1 MLPILFG
8 STGPAPAPQ
17 VLLREPPAL
26 TIKRFGPSNLI
37 VDQVPDFVNRDHVTF
52 RLFLEAYYEWLEQ
65 YQNAFGIIDSFTE
78 STDID
83 RTIGLFFADF
93 REMYLRGFPYQLAT
107 DENGRVVSEANF
119 LKNARNFY
127 GSKGTEKS
135 FRFLFRLIYNVS
147 SQVAYPGKDIL
158 RGSDGKW
165 VERLSLKTTSSG
177 GTANYLM
184 EGNRVYQYDPAT
196 GQVVASAQVTRVF
209 QYDMRHWK
217 VTEIF
222 IGQPFGDFAAN
233 LPIRCDLPSGSL
245 EERVIPVI
253 SRVDVLNGGSGYEQ
267 ADRLG
272 LTGATEGFGASV
284 AIELTDKDGR
294 ILSVSVID
302 SGIGYSDDVD
312 AFVVSNTGDGNASF
326 AVVVSALSQYRGYYS
341 NNDGKLSSTKRL
353 FDGDFYQDFS
363 YVLKSE
369 ISFDLYREMYKR
381 LVHPA
386 GFKMFG
392 DILVDRGVIDS
403 LPFHSEMQRYELP
416 YIGHYTPY
424 RMGTTADLYDVYPNG
439 FNPRATVYNN
449 VQNYGS
455 TGGKLFV
462 QPIGFTF
469 GGLTFTSVFATGASG
484 NGITAGVF
492 EFRSL
497 NDGGTYGIL
506 LLRGISLNGAG
517 LTAVFGATSSF
528 VGGKTIR
535 MFTATS
541 GFTAT
546 VSLVRAG
553 VGVVPETGGFTH
565 DTQGRPLG
573 SSLGVEGYIEA
584 QGFSYDYWR
593 IHHHP
598 NIWGIRGLTGVWN
611 GSTGAGASFGA
622 MALNPF
628 FRMPLGYHF
637 HSSPQNTSYVG
648 TTGDG
653 NEYGLIESPRLTS
666 PNF

>member
-26 TIKRFGPSNLI
+26 TIKRFGPSNLV

-253 SRVDVLNGGSGYEQ
+253 SRVDVLDGGSEYEQ

-272 LTGATEGFGASV
+272 LTGAIEGFGASI

-312 AFVVSNTGDGNASF
+312 AFVVSNTGDGTARF

-424 RMGTTADLYDVYPNG
+424 RMGTTADLYGVYPNG
-439 FNPRATVYNN
+439 FNPRGDTLSSY
-449 VQNYGS
+449 QNYGQ

-462 QPIGFTF
+462 QAVGFTF
-469 GGLTFTSVFATGASG
+469 
-484 NGITAGVF
+484 TAGMTLSTIGYFGLGSAAAYAEVF
-492 EFRSL
+492 EYRIL
-497 NDGGTYGIL
+497 NPGGTYAVVL
-506 LLRGISLNGAG
+506 LKGYDDGGGFISFPD
-517 LTAVFGATSSF
+517 LTGATLIFNEIIS
-528 VGGKTIR
+528 
-535 MFTATS
+535 MTAKPDK
-541 GFTAT
+541 
-546 VSLVRAG
+546 VRFG
-553 VGVVPETGGFTH
+553 LGIVPETGGFTH

>member
-1 MLPILFG
+1 MLPLVFLG
-8 STGPAPAPQ
+8 STGSVAPPQ
-17 VLLREPPAL
+17 IVLREPPAL
-26 TIKRFGPSNLI
+26 TIKRFGPSNLV
-37 VDQVPDFVNRDHVTF
+37 VDQVPDFVNRDHTTF

-78 STDID
+78 NTDID
-83 RTIGLFFADF
+83 RTVGLFLSDF
-93 REMYLRGFPYQLAT
+93 REMYLKGFPYELAT
-107 DENGRVVSEANF
+107 DEAGRVVSEANF

-127 GSKGTEKS
+127 GAKGTEKS

-147 SQVAYPGKDIL
+147 SLVSYPGKDIL

-165 VERLSLKTTSSG
+165 VERISLKTTSSG
-177 GTANYLM
+177 GTANFAM
-184 EGNRVYQYDPAT
+184 EGNRVYQVDSVS
-196 GQVVASAQVTRVF
+196 GQVVASAQVSQVV
-209 QYDMRHWK
+209 QYEMRHYR

-222 IGQPFGDFAAN
+222 VGQPFGEFTEGQI
-233 LPIRCDLPSGSL
+233 LRCDLSDGTILQETILPVLSG
-245 EERVIPVI
+245 I
-253 SRVDVLNGGSGYEQ
+253 DVVNGGSGYDKE
-267 ADRLG
+267 DRIG
-272 LTGATEGFGASV
+272 LAGSTEGFGASA
-284 AIELTDKDGR
+284 AIEITDKDGK
-294 ILSVSVID
+294 ILEVSIID
-302 SGIGYSDDVD
+302 SGIGYTDDLRVE
-312 AFVVSNTGDGNASF
+312 VTSNTGDGTATF
-326 AVVVSALSQYRGYYS
+326 RAVVSALTRYRGYYA

-363 YVLKSE
+363 YVLNSE
-369 ISFDLYREMYKR
+369 ISFDSYRELFKR

-392 DILVDRGVIDS
+392 DILVSRNVIDS
-403 LPFHSEMQRYELP
+403 IPFHSEMQRYENA

-424 RMGTTADLYDVYPNG
+424 RMGTTADLWNVYPFG
-439 FNPRATVYNN
+439 FNPRGDTLSSY
-449 VQNYGS
+449 QNYGQ

-462 QPIGFTF
+462 RPIGFTF
-469 GGLTFTSVFATGASG
+469 SQGMTLDTVGYIGACGSELAYAT
-484 NGITAGVF
+484 VF
-492 EFRSL
+492 EFRVL
-497 NDGGTYGIL
+497 NPGGTYAMIL
-506 LLRGISLNGAG
+506 LKGYDDGGGFFSFPNLA
-517 LTAVFGATSSF
+517 GATLIF
-528 VGGKTIR
+528 NETIS
-535 MFTATS
+535 MTGAIDK
-541 GFTAT
+541 
-546 VSLVRAG
+546 VRPG
-553 VGVVPETGGFTH
+553 IGIVPETGGFTH

-637 HSSPQNTSYVG
+637 HSNPQGTSYVG
-648 TTGDG
+648 TTGSG
-653 NEYGLIESPRLTS
+653 NEYGLIESSRLTS